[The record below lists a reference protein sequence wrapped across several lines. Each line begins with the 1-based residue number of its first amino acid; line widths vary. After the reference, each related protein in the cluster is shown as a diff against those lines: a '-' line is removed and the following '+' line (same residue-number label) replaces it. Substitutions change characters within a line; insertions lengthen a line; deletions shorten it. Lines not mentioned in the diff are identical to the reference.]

1 MSSTIHRRDF
11 ARLFAAGG
19 SAALLGHP
27 ALAAVRDALPDA
39 LPAVPLRRLGAP
51 DWDAVRA
58 RFLMPPELSVMNAA
72 NLCPSPRQV
81 LETVQSGTARLDR
94 TPAPSV
100 RDESFASKEKA
111 RERIAAYL
119 RATPEEILI
128 TRNTSESNN
137 WVSAGLT
144 LGPGDEV
151 LIFTENHPSNAAAWR
166 RRAARFGFTVREVA
180 PVSPHPGAEAYVEL
194 FRRALTPATRVLAF
208 SHLTN
213 TVGDLLPATELCALA
228 RERGVLSVVDGA
240 QTFGL
245 MDVDLSVMR
254 PDFYSGSAH
263 KWPCGPKEMGVL
275 YVNRA
280 VHERF
285 HPSVI
290 SLYAGS
296 VGISRTHEGMG
307 QRDEAAIVAFG
318 EQMDFLMGIGRA
330 EIEARSRALADAAI
344 EGLSALDGV
353 TIWTARDRARRVA
366 VVAFRP
372 GTLDPQRVLAALE
385 RDGIVA
391 ASRGG
396 SDRPGI
402 RFAPHFY
409 NSFEDVER
417 GVGAIRRYLRSG
429 L

>member
-1 MSSTIHRRDF
+1 VTSTIHRRDF

-19 SAALLGHP
+19 SAALFGHP
-27 ALAAVRDALPDA
+27 ALVAARDAIDA
-39 LPAVPLRRLGAP
+39 TGPAAPLRQLGAP
-51 DWDAVRA
+51 DWDAIRA
-58 RFLMPPELSVMNAA
+58 RFLMPPDVAVMNAA

-94 TPAPSV
+94 TPTPTV
-100 RDESFASKEKA
+100 RDESFGSKERA

-119 RATPEEILI
+119 RATPAEILI

-151 LIFTENHPSNAAAWR
+151 VICTENHPSNAMAWR
-166 RRAARFGFTVREVA
+166 RRGARFGFTVREVA
-180 PVSPHPGAEAYVEL
+180 PVSPHPGAEAYVEA
-194 FRRALTPATRVLAF
+194 FRRAITPATRVIAF

-213 TVGDLLPATELCALA
+213 TVGDLFPAKELCALA
-228 RERGVLSVVDGA
+228 RERGLLSVVDGA

-245 MDVDLSVMR
+245 MDVDLSSMR
-254 PDFYSGSAH
+254 PHFYSGSAH

-275 YVNRA
+275 FVDRE

-285 HPSVI
+285 HPSLL

-318 EQMDFLMGIGRA
+318 EQMDFLMAIGRS

-344 EGLSALDGV
+344 EGLSSLDGV
-353 TIWTARDRARRVA
+353 TIWTSRDRARRVA
-366 VVAFRP
+366 VVAFQP
-372 GTLDPQRVLAALE
+372 GTLDPRRVLAALE

-396 SDRPGI
+396 TDRPGI

-417 GVGAIRRYLRSG
+417 GVAAIRRYLRSG